1 MSNITWLTCL
11 LQDHVTVREAESGQ
25 LIEAGTFLR
34 AWLEGAGD
42 QPRHANDDIY
52 VENPTCHQH

>member
-1 MSNITWLTCL
+1 MV
-11 LQDHVTVREAESGQ
+11 QDHVTVREAESGQ